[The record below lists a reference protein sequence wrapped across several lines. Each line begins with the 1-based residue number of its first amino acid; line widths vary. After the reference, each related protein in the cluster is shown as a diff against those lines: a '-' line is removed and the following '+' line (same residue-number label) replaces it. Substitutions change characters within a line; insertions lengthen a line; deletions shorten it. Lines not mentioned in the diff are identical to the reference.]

1 MRSNLWQVFTLCLML
16 FISTNAAAQNSIGVP
31 SDSKFVLQIDLKALR
46 NSKVGSMVFDMAK
59 KAAMEEF
66 GKNRDSKELP
76 FYKIKEVLGM
86 DPFEEIQGIV
96 VCGSDYEKPEKSLLG
111 MIRLKKTTGNVEGL
125 LLSIPGHEK
134 SEHRNYEIY
143 SASPGDNKKVFG
155 AIHKDNEEN
164 HTLIVGANKTSV
176 TGLLTPL

>member
-1 MRSNLWQVFTLCLML
+1 MHLSHLLKLIFYLRV
-16 FISTNAAAQNSIGVP
+16 NAG
-31 SDSKFVLQIDLKALR
+31 LR
-46 NSKVGSMVFDMAK
+46 IRVM
-59 KAAMEEF
+59 
-66 GKNRDSKELP
+66 LP
-76 FYKIKEVLGM
+76 FWIALVFGRLLFSLHR
-86 DPFEEIQGIV
+86 PHQ
-96 VCGSDYEKPEKSLLG
+96 SD
-111 MIRLKKTTGNVEGL
+111 RL